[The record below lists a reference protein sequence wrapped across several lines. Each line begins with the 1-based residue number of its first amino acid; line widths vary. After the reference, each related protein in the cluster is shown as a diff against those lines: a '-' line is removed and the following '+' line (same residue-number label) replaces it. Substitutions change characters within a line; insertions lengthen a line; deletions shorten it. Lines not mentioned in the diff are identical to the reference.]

1 MTEFDFAEEAQADG
15 FEEFRDAACG
25 VAFGEEDDWIEV
37 IGRSGM
43 VDDTGGVGHELVV
56 ANAAGGHVGAGT
68 AEPPAPPMAKQCLA
82 RLKIAARP

>member
-1 MTEFDFAEEAQADG
+1 
-15 FEEFRDAACG
+15 
-25 VAFGEEDDWIEV
+25 
-37 IGRSGM
+37 M